1 MNKHTSHTATHVR
14 MSRIS
19 TYIIP
24 RFEAFVRDCQPPQG
38 DRPIQ
43 IRYFNDVVCLFLKT
57 FSKFYSQD
65 ELTPEDKANLRRYLE
80 KMIEAKEAI
89 SGSLK
94 L

>member
-1 MNKHTSHTATHVR
+1 

-24 RFEAFVRDCQPPQG
+24 RYEAFVRDCPMPQG
-38 DRPIQ
+38 DKPIQ

-65 ELTPEDKANLRRYLE
+65 ELTEADKANLKRYLD
-80 KMIEAKEAI
+80 KMIEAKGAI
-89 SGSLK
+89 SGNLSL
-94 L
+94 